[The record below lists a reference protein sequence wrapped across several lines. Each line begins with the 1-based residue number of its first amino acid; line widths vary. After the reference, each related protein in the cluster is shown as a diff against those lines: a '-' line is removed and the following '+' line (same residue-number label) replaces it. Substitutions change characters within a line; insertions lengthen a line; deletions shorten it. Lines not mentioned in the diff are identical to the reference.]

1 MQPLVTLA
9 ITNSHADITRFCFN
23 HGAVFDKHANHAAER
38 CQKTERMLDTLIAV
52 NWMDLK
58 NYTEAAR
65 GLGYRHENS
74 ALTHMKWMLKYS
86 GRAAE
91 RPPNPLDGNF
101 TLPVVKL
108 LVRELG
114 IGIMRNTGTL
124 QLAALLGDKGLVRF
138 LLDSGAE
145 IDERP
150 APLDE
155 RESGPSTALQEA
167 LFARHF
173 EIAQILLDH
182 DATIMDGT
190 LQHYRNKGDTKVVEI
205 LERELEKRASFPLIR
220 V

>member
-9 ITNSHADITRFCFN
+9 IANSHADITRFCFN
-23 HGAVFDKHANHAAER
+23 HGAVFDKHAIHATER

-52 NWMDLK
+52 NWVDLK

-74 ALTHMKWMLKYS
+74 ALTHMRWMLKYS
-86 GRAAE
+86 GWAAE

-108 LVRELG
+108 LVREIG

-167 LFARHF
+167 LFARNF

-190 LQHYRNKGDTKVVEI
+190 LQHYRNKGDTEVVEI